1 MNVTEFILMGLTQNP
16 QMQRVVFLVLL
27 ITYIV
32 TVTGNLFIVVT
43 IICSQTLDSPMYFFL
58 AFLSFIDACY
68 SSSIIPKMLADL
80 LSESKAVSFS
90 ACMIQLF
97 TEHFLGA
104 SEIVLLVVMA
114 FDRYVAICRPL
125 HYVTIMDH
133 RTCCLLVGVCWAV
146 GFLHSFG
153 QILVTFRLPFCGPNI
168 MDHFM
173 CDIFPLIQLACTD
186 TFLAGLLVAVNGGV
200 IPVITFVM
208 LLVSYVFILCS
219 MRTHSS
225 VGRKRALST
234 CSSHITVVV
243 FFFVP
248 CILMYLR
255 PVATLPM
262 DKAIAVFYTLITP
275 MLNPF
280 IYTARNTEV
289 RNAIRMLLSR
299 NTISENKWLNMIFY
313 FYHDFYIF
321 IYYYYKALL
330 IPLTGHL
337 YTCARYYYNYSH
349 FTEE

>member
-1 MNVTEFILMGLTQNP
+1 MGLTQNP
-16 QMQRVVFLVLL
+16 QMQRILFLVLL

-32 TVTGNLFIVVT
+32 TVVTGNLFIVVT
-43 IICSQTLDSPMYFFL
+43 IICSHTLDSPMYFFL

-80 LSESKAVSFS
+80 LSESKSVSFN

-97 TEHFLGA
+97 IEHFLGA

-133 RTCCLLVGVCWAV
+133 RTCCLLVGVCWTA
-146 GFLHSFG
+146 GFLHSIG

-168 MDHFM
+168 MDHFT

-225 VGRKRALST
+225 AGRKTALST
-234 CSSHITVVV
+234 CSSHITVLV

-248 CILMYLR
+248 CKFMYLR
-255 PVATLPM
+255 PVATFPM

-275 MLNPF
+275 MLNPV

-289 RNAIRMLLSR
+289 KNAIRMLLNR
-299 NTISENKWLNMIFY
+299 NTTSENKWLDMNILFLSW
-313 FYHDFYIF
+313 
-321 IYYYYKALL
+321 LL
-330 IPLTGHL
+330 QKPFL
-337 YTCARYYYNYSH
+337 YL
-349 FTEE
+349 